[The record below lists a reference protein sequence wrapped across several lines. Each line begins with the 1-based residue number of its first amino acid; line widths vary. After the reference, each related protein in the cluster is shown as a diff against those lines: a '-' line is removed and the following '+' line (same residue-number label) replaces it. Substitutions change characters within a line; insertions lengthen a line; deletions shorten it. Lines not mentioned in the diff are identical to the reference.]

1 MKTLGI
7 RTLQLPSGRQI
18 PILGQGTWRM
28 GENRLERE
36 AEIAALRFGLELGV
50 TLIDTAEMYGEGGA
64 ELVIGEAISGRRD
77 EVFLVS
83 KIYPHHACR
92 EGTAQACE
100 RSLKRLKT
108 DRLDLYL
115 LHWRETIPLNETIEA
130 FQKLKTQGKILD
142 FGVSNFDLSD
152 MEDVARVS
160 GGDQVATNQVYYNL
174 EHRGIEF
181 DLMPWCNER
190 GIPLI
195 AYSPLKSSGDD
206 KHALLRHAALKRIA
220 KAHDATTAQV
230 ALAWLLHKNVV
241 AIPKAVS
248 PEHVRENRA
257 VADIRLTKKDLAA
270 LNEAFP
276 PPSRKVPLAMR

>member
-1 MKTLGI
+1 MKASGI
-7 RTLQLPSGRQI
+7 KTVRIPSGREI
-18 PILGQGTWRM
+18 PMVGQGTWRM
-28 GENRLERE
+28 GENRSERD
-36 AEIAALRFGLELGV
+36 AEIAALRLGLELGI

-64 ELVIGEAISGRRD
+64 EIIVGEAIAGRRD

-83 KIYPHHACR
+83 KIYPHHACH
-92 EGTAQACE
+92 EGTQQACE

-115 LHWRETIPLNETIEA
+115 LHWRESIPLEETVEA
-130 FQKLKTQGKILD
+130 FLKLKAEGKILD

-152 MEDVARVS
+152 MEDAARLP

-181 DLMPWCNER
+181 DLMPWCAER
-190 GIPLI
+190 GIPMM

-206 KHALLRHAALKRIA
+206 KHALLGQSALKRIA
-220 KAHDATTAQV
+220 KAHNATTAQI
-230 ALAWLLHKNVV
+230 ALAWLLHMGVV
-241 AIPKAVS
+241 VIPKAVK

-257 VADIRLTKKDLAA
+257 VAEIQLTTSDLKA
-270 LNEAFP
+270 LDKAFP
-276 PPSRKVPLAMR
+276 PPARKVPLAMR